1 MLTFFSAFTLLK
13 KKKVIQLPECYLIP
27 FNMNLKKKVI
37 QLPASLRFA
46 IQLNKNFLD
55 IHFDFNTKL
64 KNYFMQLPAGS
75 QVHIL
80 EPNKKNF

>member
-1 MLTFFSAFTLLK
+1 
-13 KKKVIQLPECYLIP
+13 
-27 FNMNLKKKVI
+27 MNLKKKVI

-64 KNYFMQLPAGS
+64 KNYFMRLPVCRS

-80 EPNKKNF
+80 EPNKKNFLMLHWNSSEDKKKS